1 MSTIDPSQASPQ
13 IAGVLAGLEATGAA
27 LAPVVAASNPQ
38 AAAVLAAMPIAQ
50 AALTQAMN
58 ALQANTATSADVGT
72 TAKNIAA
79 ALEATHAAWA
89 AFAPPA
95 PAPAA

>member
-1 MSTIDPSQASPQ
+1 MSVPDPSQVSAQ
-13 IAGVLAGLEATGAA
+13 LEGVAQGLVATGAA

-58 ALQANTATSADVGT
+58 ALQANTATSADVVT

-89 AFAPPA
+89 AFAPVPA
-95 PAPAA
+95 

>member
-1 MSTIDPSQASPQ
+1 MSVPDPSQVSAQ
-13 IAGVLAGLEATGAA
+13 LEGVAQGLVATGAA

-58 ALQANTATSADVGT
+58 AL
-72 TAKNIAA
+72 
-79 ALEATHAAWA
+79 
-89 AFAPPA
+89 
-95 PAPAA
+95 